1 MSDQPAR
8 DQPHRVRTRSTTIA
22 AAILAAVA
30 LIVASCGPDGPTD
43 RPTSPNVPPTAS
55 PEPSTTP
62 VDSIAV
68 YGQIEGEIVAI
79 RGLEVTTAL
88 EPTIL
93 DRATLVANLTA
104 LFDEENRPEDI
115 AAGERL
121 LIALGLLEPGTSLR
135 DAYLDLQGGQVIGYY
150 SPDEDALFVVSR
162 SGAIGPTERST
173 FAHEFTHALQD
184 QHFDLAS
191 LGTDDKSHGDR
202 ALAALSLVEGDA
214 VASQTEWMLRHLT
227 VEELGQLIADASD
240 PDVLAAFAGAPAI
253 LRETSLF
260 PYQAGLQLVE
270 TLRGGTGFAAVNAA
284 YARPPA
290 STEQVI
296 HPERYLETDEPTAVE
311 LGDEGPL
318 AAGWTAGPADTLGEF
333 IISVWLRE
341 GGVRPADARA
351 AAAGWDGD
359 RVALLDGPTGQSVV
373 ILRTVWDASAEADE
387 FVAAV
392 ELALRGYGI
401 DHLTVRGSAKTDVLL
416 LIGPDPGPA
425 KVAALLDE

>member
-1 MSDQPAR
+1 MSDQPR
-8 DQPHRVRTRSTTIA
+8 GDQPHHVRPRTTTIVN
-22 AAILAAVA
+22 AILAAVA
-30 LIVASCGPDGPTD
+30 LIVASCGPVGPTD
-43 RPTSPNVPPTAS
+43 RPSPSSVPPTAS
-55 PEPSTTP
+55 PEPSGTP
-62 VDSIAV
+62 VNPIAV
-68 YGQIEGEIVAI
+68 YRQIEGEVVAI

-121 LIALGLLEPGTSLR
+121 LIALGLLAPGTSLR

-162 SGAIGPTERST
+162 SGAIGPTERAT
-173 FAHEFTHALQD
+173 YAHEFTHALQD

-191 LGTDDKSHGDR
+191 LGTDDTSNGDR

-214 VASQTEWMLRHLT
+214 VASQTEWMLGHLT
-227 VEELGQLIADASD
+227 VEELGQLIAEASD
-240 PDVLAAFAGAPAI
+240 PNVIAAFARAPAI

-260 PYQAGLQLVE
+260 PYQAGLGLVE
-270 TLRGGTGFAAVNAA
+270 TLRGGTGFAGVNAA
-284 YARPPA
+284 YANPPA

-296 HPERYLETDEPTAVE
+296 HPERYLDPDEPTAVD
-311 LGDEGPL
+311 LRIDDLL
-318 AAGWTAGPADTLGEF
+318 AAGWTAGKADTLGEF

-359 RVALLDGPTGQSVV
+359 RVALVDGPTGQSVV
-373 ILRTVWDASAEADE
+373 ILRTVWDASAEADA
-387 FVAAV
+387 FVDGV
-392 ELALRGYGI
+392 EIALRGYGI
-401 DHLTVRGSAKTDVLL
+401 DHVIVRGSARTEILL

-425 KVAALLDE
+425 EVAALLDE